1 VSAKRNPEL
10 GAFLHTRRS
19 RLGPRDVGLPARGH
33 RRVPGLRREELALLA
48 GVSPDYYTRLEQG
61 RQPTAS
67 PSVLDAVAR
76 ALRLSAEERSHL
88 YALAGEPEPS
98 VSAPAAPGDTVDPR
112 VRRVLDVL
120 GDTPA
125 ILCGPYVDILTANAA
140 ARFLFTDFGALPP
153 RERNAVR
160 WMLLSP
166 LAREIYRDQ
175 WENSAGEMVGM
186 LRLDVGRSPD
196 NPRVAEIVD
205 ELLDQSP
212 LFRRLWTEHRVSA
225 WQTDE
230 KTLYHPVAGA
240 MRFLNSSIT
249 VNGVPDQAIYLVVPD
264 DVSAFEAALHA
275 SSGVRWTGR
284 PENPG

>member
-19 RLGPRDVGLPARGH
+19 RLGPADVGLPDQGR

-88 YALAGEPEPS
+88 YTLAGEAEPG
-98 VSAPAAPGDTVDPR
+98 VNVPVPPDDTIDPR

-125 ILCGPYVDILTANAA
+125 ILCGPYVDILTANEA
-140 ARFLFTDFGALPP
+140 ARFLFTDFGELPP

-166 LAREIYRDQ
+166 TAREIYREQ
-175 WENSAGEMVGM
+175 WENAAGEMVGM
-186 LRLDVGRSPD
+186 LRLEVGRQPD
-196 NPRVAEIVD
+196 NPRAAEIVD
-205 ELLDQSP
+205 ELLDRSP
-212 LFRRLWTEHRVSA
+212 LFRRLWSEHRVSA

-230 KTLYHPVAGA
+230 KTLYHPAAGA
-240 MRFLNSSIT
+240 MRFFNSSIT
-249 VNGVPDQAIYLVVPD
+249 VTGIPGQAIYLVVPD
-264 DVSAFEAALHA
+264 DVTAFEAALRR
-275 SSGVRWTGR
+275 SRTVRPAR
-284 PENPG
+284 